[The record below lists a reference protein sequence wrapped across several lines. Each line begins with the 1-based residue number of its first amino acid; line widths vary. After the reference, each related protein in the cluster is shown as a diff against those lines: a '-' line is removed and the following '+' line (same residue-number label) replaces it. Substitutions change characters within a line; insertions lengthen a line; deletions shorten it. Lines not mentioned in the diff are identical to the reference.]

1 MFADWIVLLVESV
14 HNYKM
19 LLPYLRGELVFE
31 NPVMKMIVGLCF
43 LSAALQYIQ
52 EPMEGLADPC
62 VASFA
67 SIFRDAASF
76 YKRTCGGV
84 QAVARAVHESR
95 RRRQP
100 LQLLLRGHSSRHRV
114 PLDHAAY
121 EPPIAW
127 SY

>member
-1 MFADWIVLLVESV
+1 MDWIVLLVESV

-19 LLPYLRGELVFE
+19 LLPYLRGELAFE

-43 LSAALQYIQ
+43 SSAALQYIQ
-52 EPMEGLADPC
+52 QPMEGLSDPC
-62 VASFA
+62 VASSA
-67 SIFRDAASF
+67 STFRDAARF
-76 YKRTCGGV
+76 YNRTCVGV

-95 RRRQP
+95 RRWQP

-114 PLDHAAY
+114 RLDHAAY